1 MKGIND
7 SSIGEAS
14 MEKADRR
21 EKGW

>member
-7 SSIGEAS
+7 SSIGDAS

>member
-7 SSIGEAS
+7 SPIGDAS